1 MGADLF
7 QQDRPRKTWMA
18 ERPTFLTRE
27 GMKKLEDELEYLRT
41 VRRHEVAQRLHEAME
56 GGDIQENAEYEDAR
70 NERAFVEGRILT
82 LETILSKAV
91 LIEEGNSPT
100 DHVGIG
106 SRVTVI
112 EVNGDESVPE
122 YYHIVGSAEAD
133 PVEGRISNE
142 SPLGRRLMG
151 KRVGDIVAVNAPD
164 GLIKFKITAIG

>member
-1 MGADLF
+1 
-7 QQDRPRKTWMA
+7 MA

-27 GMKKLEDELEYLRT
+27 GMRKLEEELEYLRT
-41 VRRHEVAQRLHEAME
+41 VRRQEVAHRLHEAME

-91 LIEEGNSPT
+91 LIEDTTGPT
-100 DHVGIG
+100 DHVGLG

-112 EVNGDESVPE
+112 EVNGEEGEPE
-122 YYHIVGSAEAD
+122 HYYVVGSAEAD
-133 PVEGRISNE
+133 PVGGRISNE

-151 KRVGDIVAVNAPD
+151 SKVGDIVKVNAPD
-164 GLIKFKITAIG
+164 GLIHFKIVAIE

>member
-1 MGADLF
+1 M
-7 QQDRPRKTWMA
+7 T

-27 GMKKLEDELEYLRT
+27 GMKKLQEELEYLRT
-41 VRRHEVAQRLHEAME
+41 VRRQEVAQRLHEAME

-91 LIEEGNSPT
+91 LIEEENSPK
-100 DHVGIG
+100 DFVGLGSHVTI
-106 SRVTVI
+106 V
-112 EVNGDESVPE
+112 EVNGQEGPPE
-122 YYHIVGSAEAD
+122 QYHIVGSTEAD

-151 KRVGDIVAVNAPD
+151 KRVGDIVTVNAPA
-164 GLIKFKITAIG
+164 GLLKFKIIAIE